1 MGEKFLSG
9 SSATLQ
15 QSHSMPKENRGN
27 SFKEKSHRRP
37 CACKTSML
45 KAKLNRSRE
54 RPALQ
59 HNGRTKER
67 SKNQLPLFLKREY
80 ASRQHLRLVC
90 ANINSASSAKRL
102 TNQFAFKEMRSRKT
116 ALAKVE
122 KFFQSSENIFS
133 SKNQRNIYHKILQ
146 SHTQL
151 KVNDWCTRTIF
162 LRSGAHAT
170 LRTEG

>member
-1 MGEKFLSG
+1 MGAKFLSG
-9 SSATLQ
+9 SSATLE
-15 QSHSMPKENRGN
+15 QSHSMPKENRRN
-27 SFKEKSHRRP
+27 WFKEKSHPRP
-37 CACKTSML
+37 CPCKTSML
-45 KAKLNRSRE
+45 KAKINRSRE

-67 SKNQLPLFLKREY
+67 NKNQLPLFFLKREY

-90 ANINSASSAKRL
+90 ANITSASSAKRL
-102 TNQFAFKEMRSRKT
+102 SNQFAFKKMRSRKT

-122 KFFQSSENIFS
+122 KFLQSSENIFS

-151 KVNDWCTRTIF
+151 KVND
-162 LRSGAHAT
+162 
-170 LRTEG
+170 